1 MPDLLLALDAGTTSA
16 RAMLVTAAGEV
27 LGLEKRPVAT
37 HFPGPGRA
45 EQDGAA
51 IWSALMDAVQALL
64 ARAGRD
70 MGEVAAIAVTTQRAG
85 TVVWDRAT
93 STPVAPIVVWS
104 DQGSAERSKEIMAAG
119 FPCWP
124 QFPAAKL
131 EALLDRIDD
140 GRGRAARGEILFG
153 PINSWLVHRLSGGG
167 AHVTDLSAAWLTGY
181 LDFAAPTGWNA
192 ALLDVPGPAGRL
204 PAPHRRQLG
213 SHRPH
218 HAGSLRPRHPH
229 HRRDRRPAGR
239 HDRPQRP
246 GRGGVEGHL
255 RHLGGAH
262 GLAGRRAGHDPPGHA
277 AGGPAA
283 GRWRSAAFCVEGMV
297 ISAGAFLEWLCGPM
311 RMFDSPA
318 ALVMAARRGSAQS
331 GVFIVPALQGLGAPH
346 GRLEARALISGLTP
360 QTTPEDVAAAALTAI
375 ACRIRE
381 IAQVLGEL
389 PHAEARQ
396 SLPVDGG
403 LTADAAFLQRQA
415 DLLGLPVR
423 RHIVR
428 EATAYGAAL
437 AAGLGAGLIDAADLA
452 RFARYDLDLA
462 PQLSRDEADALFHRW
477 QSARALAH
485 G

>member
-64 ARAGRD
+64 ARAGRE

-104 DQGSAERSKEIMAAG
+104 DQGSAERSRDIMAAG

-140 GRGRAARGEILFG
+140 GRGRVARGEILFG

-167 AHVTDLSAAWLTGY
+167 VHVTDLSAAWLTGY

-192 ALLDVPGPAGRL
+192 ALLAFQGLPDAFLPRIVDSWGPSAQTTPDLFGRAIPITAVIADQQAGMIAHNALGEGAWKATYGTSAVLMASLGAAPAMIHRAMPPEALLRADGVP
-204 PAPHRRQLG
+204 
-213 SHRPH
+213 
-218 HAGSLRPRHPH
+218 
-229 HRRDRRPAGR
+229 
-239 HDRPQRP
+239 
-246 GRGGVEGHL
+246 
-255 RHLGGAH
+255 
-262 GLAGRRAGHDPPGHA
+262 
-277 AGGPAA
+277 
-283 GRWRSAAFCVEGMV
+283 AFCAEGMV

-318 ALVMAARRGSAQS
+318 ALVMAARRGRAES

-403 LTADAAFLQRQA
+403 LTSDPAFLQRQA

-437 AAGLGAGLIDAADLA
+437 AAGLGAGLIDPADLA
-452 RFARYDLDLA
+452 RFARYDLDLE
-462 PQLSRDEADALFHRW
+462 PRLSRDHADALFHRW

-485 G
+485 A